1 MIRRPPRSTRTD
13 TLFPY
18 TTLFRSG
25 VLLRLGF
32 RTGVQDGFQVLQLLL
47 PDRIDLAMPAEE
59 HDLFA
64 ALAQQAHVL
73 GDEGR
78 LRDAGRLAHQRIE
91 LAGGVH
97 LLAAESLVVRE
108 DDPRQPLGVALG
120 FLEPGRVG
128 VDRMRALRQRW

>member
-13 TLFPY
+13 TLCPY
-18 TTLFRSG
+18 TTLFRSI
-25 VLLRLGF
+25 

-97 LLAAESLVVRE
+97 LLAAESPAVRA
-108 DDPRQPLGVALG
+108 DDPRPPLGVA
-120 FLEPGRVG
+120 PQIGRQYWMDRG
-128 VDRMRALRQRW
+128 VHNG